1 MLRKYQVL
9 FQSTIYLNPLN
20 NSTTTEPKQ
29 AHNVNAIKSPQ
40 KTGFNEERKYISFVQ
55 QNLNKH
61 NMLNNN

>member
-1 MLRKYQVL
+1 
-9 FQSTIYLNPLN
+9 LN